1 MMNEQIYT
9 IMTTDVVTVSPEDNL
24 DAVQN
29 ILFNRGFHHI
39 PVTHPKTN
47 KLEGIITSFDV
58 LKLDRPTSAYKTIKV
73 REVMTTKV
81 ITLEPHELIGAAAMI
96 FMRHLFH
103 GLPIVDEAYQLV
115 GIVTTHDVLKYL
127 YDKEYPDDAF
137 ELHLRQ
143 LELLG
148 KSETPTT

>member
-9 IMTTDVVTVSPEDNL
+9 IMTHDVVTVSPEDNL
-24 DAVQN
+24 TAVQD
-29 ILFNRGFHHI
+29 ILFGRGFHHI
-39 PVTHPKTN
+39 PVKEPKSE
-47 KLEGIITSFDV
+47 KLAGIITSFDL
-58 LKLDRPTSAYKTIKV
+58 LKLNKSAEEYKDIKV
-73 REVMTTKV
+73 RDVMTTKV
-81 ITLEPHELIGAAAMI
+81 ITLESHELIGAAAMI

-103 GLPIVDEAYQLV
+103 GLPIVNDRYQLV

-143 LELLG
+143 LELTA
-148 KSETPTT
+148 KTSTT